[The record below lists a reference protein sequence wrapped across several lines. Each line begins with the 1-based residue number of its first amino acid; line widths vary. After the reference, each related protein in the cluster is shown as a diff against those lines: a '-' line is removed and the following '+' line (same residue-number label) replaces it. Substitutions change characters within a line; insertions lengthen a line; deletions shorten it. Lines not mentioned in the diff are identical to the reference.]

1 MVFSSLAT
9 VELNESD
16 QRIWRVNFKNE
27 FTRRFGRRFGQS
39 HAPHFRLGQFF
50 SVVSVRRT
58 SRSSR
63 VFWCVCCVCCVWCC
77 WYNWYRL
84 RWGPGL
90 ASCTPTTAANWS
102 VIKRLTIAHLFLTPG
117 ARIANRTQSAHEGR
131 VRGGAIIRTAGIRTA
146 STMERTFG
154 VTRWLTTDGY
164 ASRHP

>member
-63 VFWCVCCVCCVWCC
+63 VFWCVCCVCCVCCVWCC

-131 VRGGAIIRTAGIRTA
+131 VRGGGDNPHGWNPHCFNNGANLRRDTLADDWRL
-146 STMERTFG
+146 R
-154 VTRWLTTDGY
+154 
-164 ASRHP
+164 